1 MNRKERKRLRDRET
15 TRQLM
20 GVRGLTERGLQTLRG
35 ELAFFLL
42 QPVNLSVLSEED
54 IRGRVEALTDLLKGL
69 EEAELLVLDSRESFR
84 PNKDWYRER
93 MEAEELPQLRALLAQ
108 DAAHL
113 DGTQLSTATA
123 RAFALAVRLREQ
135 RGREADAWLA
145 DLEKAIRSHGF
156 QVRRAGEQDLMRLL
170 AVYYEQD
177 ITTEHF
183 YPMEGEEF
191 LHDE

>member
-20 GVRGLTERGLQTLRG
+20 GVRGITERGLQTPRG

-54 IRGRVEALTDLLKGL
+54 IQGRVEALTDLLKGL
-69 EEAELLVLDSRESFR
+69 EEAELLVLDSRKSFR

-93 MEAEELPQLRALLAQ
+93 MEAEDLPQLRALLAQ

-113 DGTQLSTATA
+113 DGIQLSTATA

-135 RGREADAWLA
+135 RGREAGAWLA

-183 YPMEGEEF
+183 YHLEGEEF
-191 LHDE
+191 RTHE

>member
-20 GVRGLTERGLQTLRG
+20 GVRGITERGLQPPRG

-54 IRGRVEALTDLLKGL
+54 IQGRVEALTDLLKGL

-93 MEAEELPQLRALLAQ
+93 MEAEDLPQLRALLAQ

-113 DGTQLSTATA
+113 DGIQLSTATA

-135 RGREADAWLA
+135 RGREAGAWLA

-183 YPMEGEEF
+183 YHLEGEEF
-191 LHDE
+191 RTHE